1 MTRIMAAEIAFLGQ
15 QLTNTDKV
23 KKIAIFRAFLILKIE
38 SKHEAEIMSPFIL
51 VIFNIIFFHQRG
63 HPLLISEF
71 MGMEGVHEIQILIIK
86 GQ

>member
-1 MTRIMAAEIAFLGQ
+1 MQSVEGELAFITGFSLYNPVEICVHDTRIMAAEIAFLGQ

-51 VIFNIIFFHQRG
+51 VIFNIIFFH
-63 HPLLISEF
+63 
-71 MGMEGVHEIQILIIK
+71 
-86 GQ
+86 